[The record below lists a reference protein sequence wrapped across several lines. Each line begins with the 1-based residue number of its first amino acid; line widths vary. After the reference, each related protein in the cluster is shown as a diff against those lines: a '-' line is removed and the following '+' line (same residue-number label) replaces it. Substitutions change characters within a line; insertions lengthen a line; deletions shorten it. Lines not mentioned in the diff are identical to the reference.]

1 MAGTLNP
8 PRSPQTRRPRPAP
21 APDPR
26 RQAEGRVRRAP
37 AAPPTKTRR
46 PSPRQRRAD
55 HRRGVAFLVV
65 GLLAFGALGGRL
77 VFLQAD
83 PPEAYR
89 AYGERQLVHEITL
102 PAARGAIFDR
112 NGNELALSVRQS
124 TVWAN
129 PRQVTDPAGE
139 AAALAPMLGV
149 DQAVLQDRLSRD
161 AAFVY
166 LARTVPDTVAAQV
179 QDLGLAGVSL
189 IEEPKRFTPG
199 DDLAAPVLGKVGTD
213 NEGLSGV
220 ELQFEK
226 TLAGKAGKKT
236 VEQTPAGQ
244 PYDGLRQLTS
254 PKRGDDLVLTLDRSL
269 QFETE
274 RALANEITV
283 ARAQGGVAIV
293 MDTDT
298 GEILALANLSA
309 NPDGVGPPVPAA
321 KNLAVTNVYE
331 PGSVNKLITIAGAM
345 EEGLLGPETK
355 LSVDGTIKV
364 ADHVF
369 KEHDPH
375 PTVQWSTTDIMAN
388 SSNVG
393 SIMIG
398 QQLGK
403 ARLDKYLRSF
413 GFGSRTGLGFP
424 GESPGIMLDPAK
436 WSGTSLPTIAIGQGI
451 AVSAMQMLAA
461 YNTVANGG
469 EYVAP
474 KLVKATVDS
483 KGKSHDTPASERRR
497 VISESTAKKV
507 TGMLAEVVRVGT
519 GTNAAIDGYT
529 VAGKTGTA
537 RKPLENARGYKAGA
551 YVSSFAGFVPA
562 EKPAL
567 TSIVML
573 DEPTPIFGGLV
584 AAPVFAEINRYGL
597 RQFRIPPPVDR
608 LTSVVPEVSVDVIK
622 QGSSEPVGVAPPVAP
637 PTTVAPAAGTAAA
650 GGTASA
656 GSVPTTAPPPA
667 P

>member
-1 MAGTLNP
+1 MTGTLNP
-8 PRSPQTRRPRPAP
+8 PRPSPLRRRPPAP
-21 APDPR
+21 PAPP
-26 RQAEGRVRRAP
+26 AAGRRAGP
-37 AAPPTKTRR
+37 RPHPVERRR
-46 PSPRQRRAD
+46 PTARQRRAD
-55 HRRGVAFLVV
+55 SHRVLAMLVVAVVAF
-65 GLLAFGALGGRL
+65 GLLGARL
-77 VFLQAD
+77 VFLQAS
-83 PPEAYR
+83 PPEEYR
-89 AYGERQLVHEITL
+89 AFGERQLVHEIAL

-112 NGNELALSVRQS
+112 NGRELALSVRQS

-129 PRQVTDPAGE
+129 PRQVTDPAGQ

-149 DQAVLQDRLSRD
+149 DAALLQARLSKD

-166 LARTVPDTVAAQV
+166 LARTVPDSVASQV
-179 QDLGLAGVSL
+179 EALGLPGVHL
-189 IEEPKRFTPG
+189 IEEPKRFTPAS
-199 DDLAAPVLGKVGTD
+199 DLAAPVLGRVGTD
-213 NEGLSGV
+213 NEGLSGI
-220 ELQFEK
+220 ELQFEQ
-226 TLAGKAGKKT
+226 TLAGKPGRKT

-244 PYDGLRQLTS
+244 PYDGLRELTS
-254 PKRGDDLVLTLDRSL
+254 PVRGDDLVLTLDRSL

-274 RALANEITV
+274 RALANEITIAA
-283 ARAQGGVAIV
+283 ARGGVAIV
-293 MDTDT
+293 MDTAS

-309 NPDGVGPPVPAA
+309 NPDGAGPPVPSD
-321 KNLAVTNVYE
+321 KNTAVTNVYE
-331 PGSVNKLITIAGAM
+331 PGSVNKLITIAGAL
-345 EEGLLGPETK
+345 EEDLVRADTK
-355 LSVDGTIKV
+355 ISVAGTIKV

-375 PTVQWSTTDIMAN
+375 PTQDWSVTDIMAN

-393 SIMIG
+393 SILIG

-403 ARLDKYLRSF
+403 ERLDEYLRAF
-413 GFGSRTGLGFP
+413 GFGAKTGMGFP
-424 GESPGIMLDPAK
+424 GESRGIMLDPSE

-474 KLVKATVDS
+474 KLVKATVDAR
-483 KGKSHDTPASERRR
+483 GESHPTPPSARRR
-497 VISESTAKKV
+497 VISPRTAKQV

-537 RKPLENARGYKAGA
+537 RKPLENARGYKGGA
-551 YVSSFAGFVPA
+551 YISSFAGFVPA

-597 RQFRIPPPVDR
+597 RQFRIPPPLVD
-608 LTSVVPEVSVDVIK
+608 LPAVVPEVSVDVIK
-622 QGSSEPVGVAPPVAP
+622 EGSSEPVGVAPPVAP
-637 PTTVAPAAGTAAA
+637 PTTVAGNVPTAAA
-650 GGTASA
+650 
-656 GSVPTTAPPPA
+656 PA
-667 P
+667 PTP

>member
-8 PRSPQTRRPRPAP
+8 PRPPRPDPRPRPRP
-21 APDPR
+21 EP
-26 RQAEGRVRRAP
+26 GRVRVAP
-37 AAPPTKTRR
+37 QAKPRPARRLAPPPPPKTRR
-46 PSPRQRRAD
+46 PSARQRKSD
-55 HRRGVAFLVV
+55 HRRGIAFLVV
-65 GLLAFGALGGRL
+65 AVLAFGALGGRL
-77 VFLQAD
+77 AFLQAS
-83 PPEAYR
+83 PPAEYR
-89 AYGERQLVHEITL
+89 AYGERQLVHEIAL

-112 NGNELALSVRQS
+112 NGRELALSVRQS

-129 PRQVTDPAGE
+129 PRQVTDPAGQ
-139 AAALAPMLGV
+139 AATLAPMLGV
-149 DQAVLQDRLSRD
+149 DAAVLQERLSKD

-166 LARTVPDTVAAQV
+166 LARTVPDAVAAQV
-179 QDLGLAGVSL
+179 EDLALPGVHL
-189 IEEPKRFTPG
+189 IEEPKRFTPASE
-199 DDLAAPVLGKVGTD
+199 LAAPVLGKVGTD
-213 NEGLSGV
+213 NEGLSGI
-220 ELQFEK
+220 ELQFEE
-226 TLAGKAGKKT
+226 TLAGTPGRQT

-244 PYDGLRQLTS
+244 PYDGVRQRT
-254 PKRGDDLVLTLDRSL
+254 PAVRGDDLVLTLDRSL

-274 RALANEITV
+274 RALANEITIAG
-283 ARAQGGVAIV
+283 ARGGVAIV
-293 MDTDT
+293 MDTKS
-298 GEILALANLSA
+298 GEVLALANLSA
-309 NPDGVGPPVPAA
+309 NPDGVGPPVPAE

-345 EEGLLGPETK
+345 EEGLVRADTK
-355 LSVDGTIKV
+355 LAVQGTIKV

-375 PTVQWSTTDIMAN
+375 PTVDWSVTDIMAN

-403 ARLDKYLRSF
+403 ERLDSYLRAF
-413 GFGSRTGLGFP
+413 GFGQRTGLGFP
-424 GESPGIMLDPAK
+424 GESRGIMLDPAK

-474 KLVKATVDS
+474 KLVKATVDAR
-483 KGKSHDTPASERRR
+483 GQSHPTEPSVRRR
-497 VISESTAKKV
+497 VISAATAKQV
-507 TGMLAEVVRVGT
+507 TGMLVEVVRVGT

-573 DEPTPIFGGLV
+573 DEPTPIYGGLV
-584 AAPVFAEINRYGL
+584 AAPVFAEVNRYGL
-597 RQFRIPPPVDR
+597 RQFRIPPPTTA
-608 LTSVVPEVSVDVIK
+608 LAAVVPEVSADVIK

-637 PTTVAPAAGTAAA
+637 PTTASPAATTGNGNVPPAA
-650 GGTASA
+650 S
-656 GSVPTTAPPPA
+656 SVPTP
-667 P
+667 

>member
-1 MAGTLNP
+1 MAGTLTP
-8 PRSPQTRRPRPAP
+8 PRPPRPAARPRPRPAP
-21 APDPR
+21 ARPTRSAPR
-26 RQAEGRVRRAP
+26 VSA
-37 AAPPTKTRR
+37 
-46 PSPRQRRAD
+46 RQRRKD
-55 HRRGVAFLVV
+55 LHRLVALLVV
-65 GLLAFGALGGRL
+65 ALLTFTALGARL
-77 VFLQAD
+77 VFLQAS
-83 PPEAYR
+83 PPEEYR
-89 AYGERQLVHEITL
+89 AFGERQLVHEIEL

-112 NGNELALSVRQS
+112 NGRELALSVRQS

-129 PRQVTDPAGE
+129 PRQVTDPAGQ

-149 DQAVLQDRLSRD
+149 DAAVLQDRLSRD

-166 LARTVPDTVAAQV
+166 LARTVPDAIAAQV
-179 QDLGLAGVSL
+179 SDLGLPGIHL
-189 IEEPKRFTPG
+189 IEEPKRFTPAS
-199 DDLAAPVLGKVGTD
+199 DLAAPVIGKVGTD

-220 ELQFEK
+220 EFQFEE
-226 TLAGKAGKKT
+226 TLAGKPGKKT

-244 PYDGLRQLTS
+244 PYDGLRELRA
-254 PKRGDDLVLTLDRSL
+254 PVRGDDLVLTLDRSL

-274 RALANEITV
+274 RALANEIV
-283 ARAQGGVAIV
+283 IANADGGMAIV
-293 MDTDT
+293 METET
-298 GEILALANLSA
+298 GEILALANLSR
-309 NPDGVGPPVPAA
+309 NPDGIGPPVPAA

-331 PGSVNKLITIAGAM
+331 PGSVNKLITIAGAL
-345 EEGLLGPETK
+345 EEGLVRADTT
-355 LSVDGTIKV
+355 LSVAGTIKV

-375 PTVQWSTTDIMAN
+375 PTQDWSVTDIMAN

-403 ARLDKYLRSF
+403 ARLDQYLRDF
-413 GFGSRTGLGFP
+413 GFGQRTGLGFP
-424 GESPGIMLDPAK
+424 GESRGIMLDPEK

-474 KLVKATVDS
+474 KLVKATVDAD
-483 KGKSHDTPASERRR
+483 GKSHPTPPSERRR
-497 VISESTAKKV
+497 VISTATAEQV
-507 TGMLAEVVRVGT
+507 TGMLSEVVRVGT
-519 GTNAAIDGYT
+519 GTNAAIDGYS

-537 RKPLENARGYKAGA
+537 RKPLENARGYKPGA
-551 YVSSFAGFVPA
+551 YISSFAGFVPA

-567 TSIVML
+567 TTIVML

-597 RQFRIPPPVDR
+597 RQFRIPPPLTR
-608 LTSVVPEVSVDVIK
+608 LPAVVPEVSVDVIK
-622 QGSSEPVGVAPPVAP
+622 EGSSEPVGVAPPVAP
-637 PTTVAPAAGTAAA
+637 PTTVAGNVPAA
-650 GGTASA
+650 
-656 GSVPTTAPPPA
+656 APSPA